1 MSDDFYIG
9 YLPKAPAR
17 TARFTRRAVAA
28 AGIATLFAGG
38 ALAVALPY
46 YGNGVFEFG
55 RHQDFVGTMRC
66 DTVPQLKTDAADY
79 VLVGYGKNRAPIEL
93 CGAAGQQVKIN
104 GTLITREGRQ
114 LIEVSSS
121 EEIRSAAAPSVPSQR
136 QSLGRATLTGEI
148 VDSKCYFGVMNPAEG
163 RAHRACAELCL
174 KGGVPAVFVARDR
187 TGATAH
193 LIITQT
199 NGKPMNDQLLR
210 WAAES
215 VEATG
220 EVVRQ
225 GKWLIFRVDPTSL
238 KPAGNV
244 R

>member
-9 YLPKAPAR
+9 YLPKAPAA
-17 TARFTRRAVAA
+17 TARFTRKTVIVVGVATLA
-28 AGIATLFAGG
+28 AGA
-38 ALAVALPY
+38 ALAMTLPY
-46 YGNGVFEFG
+46 YGDGVFEFG

-66 DTVPQLKTDAADY
+66 DSVPQLSNSAADY
-79 VLVGYGKNRAPIEL
+79 VLVGYGKNRAAVEL
-93 CGAAGQQVKIN
+93 CGAAGKDVKIT
-104 GTLITREGRQ
+104 GTLIRREGRQ
-114 LIEVSSS
+114 LIEVVSS
-121 EEIRSAAAPSVPSQR
+121 EEIRSATAPSLPA
-136 QSLGRATLTGEI
+136 QSLGRVTLTGEI

-174 KGGVPAVFVARDR
+174 KGGVPAVFVVRDR

-193 LIITQT
+193 LIITQADGT
-199 NGKPMNDQLLR
+199 PMNDQLLR

-225 GKWLIFRVDPTSL
+225 GKWLVFRLDPASL
-238 KPAGNV
+238 KLAS